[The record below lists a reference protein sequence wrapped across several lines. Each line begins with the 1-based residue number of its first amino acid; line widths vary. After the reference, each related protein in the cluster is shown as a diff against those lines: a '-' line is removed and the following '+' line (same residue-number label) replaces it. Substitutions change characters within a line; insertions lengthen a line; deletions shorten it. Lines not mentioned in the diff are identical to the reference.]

1 MSREAPT
8 LRAPGRREVLQSLA
22 GLAAVVLLIAFGLPH
37 LLDTSWDAIGTQLAR
52 LRAGPAVAM
61 GVLLLAGLYCYTFVL
76 TGSLPGLRAGRALRL
91 NAVTATVANLVPL
104 GAAVGVGVAWS
115 MLRTC
120 GFSRRAISSS
130 FLVTGIWNLL
140 ARVALPV
147 VGSLVLVAGPLDAP
161 DAVVTGAWVAGAVGT
176 GVVALTTLVLLSD
189 RVSAVVAAGVRVV
202 ARPFSRQVRASG
214 STADRVV
221 VDQRRRIL
229 ETVGSR
235 WATMT
240 LGMAGQFVLLFG
252 LYWVAARSVGM
263 DLPVAALVCAYT
275 FRQLLTVLAVTPG
288 GLGVTEV
295 GTAGVLVL
303 LGGDAGAASATAL
316 LYAVYAH
323 LLVVPFGLA
332 ALAHWWS
339 RSGRALVGGQPGPA
353 ETVPAL
359 PGRRG
364 TQDDSRRSRRDGP
377 G

>member
-1 MSREAPT
+1 MSPEAPT
-8 LRAPGRREVLQSLA
+8 LRAPGWRDVLQSVA
-22 GLAAVVLLIAFGLPH
+22 GLAVVALLIAFGLPH
-37 LLDTSWDAIGTQLAR
+37 LLDTSWAAIGAQLSR

-76 TGSLPGLRAGRALRL
+76 TASLPGLRAGRALRL
-91 NAVTATVANLVPL
+91 NAVTATIANLVPL
-104 GAAVGVGVAWS
+104 GAAVGVAVAWS
-115 MLRTC
+115 MLRTW

-147 VGSLVLVAGPLDAP
+147 VGCLVLVAGPLDVPA
-161 DAVVTGAWVAGAVGT
+161 AVVTGAWVAGALGT
-176 GVVALTTLVLLSD
+176 GVVALTALVLLSD
-189 RVSAVVAAGVRVV
+189 RVSDVVAAGVRVV
-202 ARPFSRQVRASG
+202 ARPFSRRVRASG
-214 STADRVV
+214 STADSVV
-221 VDQRRRIL
+221 LDQRHRIV
-229 ETVGSR
+229 EVVGTG
-235 WATMT
+235 WATLT
-240 LGMAGQFVLLFG
+240 LGMVGQFAFLFG
-252 LYWVAARSVGM
+252 LYWLAARSVGM

-323 LLVVPFGLA
+323 LIVVPFGLA
-332 ALAHWWS
+332 ALLHWWVGA
-339 RSGRALVGGQPGPA
+339 GRALVGGQPVPA
-353 ETVPAL
+353 EAR

-364 TQDDSRRSRRDGP
+364 TQESSLRGRRDGP